1 MKKNLK
7 KYLDKFNSLE
17 LNKTTEDV
25 ETDLK
30 HLNFKQRFKYISFYA
45 SVVVLGTGMY
55 FGIVS
60 EIKKDSFATAL
71 IEQQG
76 VNPVAA
82 YLTDT
87 YTEELDYS
95 EKKLKTLDKEIN
107 KISRDLRNMKSFS
120 YSKKDFRNDIK
131 SGAIS
136 DDIVNEAIAKSDA
149 LKKLQKA
156 HFFYWILNN
165 DETEIVLNNN
175 QYDIKKITNKA
186 WNLMRKKSRNEAT
199 IALNE
204 PAKKILKLMQ
214 LPLNIDYVN
223 NLSSALIDVNK
234 LNYTDK
240 KLYKNLKGKKEE
252 KMFWVHLFDKK
263 IEDSHKIIKEHL
275 IKGHSSLR
283 LRVEKKYTPYP
294 EMIQTE
300 SWYLNKSESIRMAS
314 QSAGIKTVAKGSI
327 TVIIPD
333 LRNEY
338 EVEKQKQKQIWE
350 TARDGFEKK
359 QELNKI
365 KLKDLKSKK
374 EYHTKLIKAIKSLQN
389 DPLTYLESEKKVI
402 EILKEGK

>member
-1 MKKNLK
+1 MKKDLK
-7 KYLDKFNSLE
+7 PYLDKFNSLE

-30 HLNFKQRFKYISFYA
+30 HLNFKQRFKYISFYT
-45 SVVVLGTGMY
+45 SILVLGAGLY

-120 YSKKDFRNDIK
+120 YSKNDFRNDIK

-136 DDIVNEAIAKSDA
+136 DDIVNKAISKSDA

-165 DETEIVLNNN
+165 DETEIVLNGN
-175 QYDIKKITNKA
+175 QYDIKKITSKA

-223 NLSSALIDVNK
+223 NLSSALIEVNT
-234 LNYTDK
+234 LNSSEK
-240 KLYKNLKGKKEE
+240 RLYKDFIKSRTDRMRYKVVN
-252 KMFWVHLFDKK
+252 FDSE
-263 IEDSHKIIKEHL
+263 IQDSHKIIKDYFS
-275 IKGHSSLR
+275 KG
-283 LRVEKKYTPYP
+283 YTR
-294 EMIQTE
+294 ID
-300 SWYLNKSESIRMAS
+300 LVIRRNRN
-314 QSAGIKTVAKGSI
+314 SI
-327 TVIIPD
+327 TITIPN

-359 QELNKI
+359 QEVNKI
-365 KLKDLKSKK
+365 KLNDLKSKK

-389 DPLTYLESEKKVI
+389 DPLTYIESEKKVI